1 MRAPKVI
8 LRTVLAAAVAGT
20 GAVAIGAPPAQA
32 GWSDGLF
39 TGTVRND
46 LGAVVAGATIS
57 VWPTVNE
64 DSNPVA
70 VTRTNAAGKWRVAD
84 LDAGRYKVEIG
95 LAGWSEYAPGR
106 ERNHA
111 DARTYPAAAHRL
123 TVVNSVVE
131 RAGSFAGRL
140 TTPTGGP
147 AAGVPVTVDDYNT
160 AREFKTTT
168 AADGTYSLPVPPRGD
183 YVVNYR
189 DGNFRQYALG
199 TTDSEQARHYTVAS
213 GQRVTVND
221 QFLETASLTGRLVDA
236 AGAPVVAA
244 TVRFI
249 YTETAF
255 ELQTT
260 TDADGR
266 YSFEKLN
273 PGPVKVSFGTADGR
287 YQYAYQAASYNE
299 ATEFTLTLGT
309 VTTVNDT
316 LLPTTTS

>member
-1 MRAPKVI
+1 MRAPRIIV
-8 LRTVLAAAVAGT
+8 RTVLAAAVAGT
-20 GAVAIGAPPAQA
+20 GAVAVGASPAQA
-32 GWSDGLF
+32 DWNNGLF

-46 LGAVVAGATIS
+46 RGAVVAGATIS

-70 VTRTNAAGKWRVAD
+70 VTTTNAAGKWRVAD

-106 ERNHA
+106 ERSHQN
-111 DARTYPAAAHRL
+111 ARTYPVTAHRV

-131 RAGSFAGRL
+131 RAGSFSGRL

-160 AREFKTTT
+160 ARPYQTTT

-183 YVVNYR
+183 YVVSYR
-189 DGNFRQYALG
+189 DGNFQQYAVG
-199 TTDSEQARHYTVAS
+199 TTDEQQARHYTVAS
-213 GQRVTVND
+213 GQKVRVDD

-236 AGAPVVAA
+236 AGAPVAAA

-249 YTETAF
+249 YTQTAF

-266 YSFEKLN
+266 YSFEQLN
-273 PGPVKVSFGTADGR
+273 PGPVKVSFRTADGR
-287 YQYAYQAASYNE
+287 SQYAYQAASYDE
-299 ATEFTLTLGT
+299 ATEFALTLGT

-316 LLPTTTS
+316 LLP